1 MSVIKPYALSFMQLT
16 GGLKVEIMRNL
27 LKKEDS
33 KIVMLIIDGLGGV
46 AHPDYDNKTA
56 LEAAN
61 TPNLNA
67 LGKES
72 TLGLSIPV
80 KPGIT
85 PGSGPAHLAL
95 FGYDP
100 ERNQIGRGVLEAYG
114 IGLTLENNDVAARG
128 NFATLGKDGVV
139 VDRRAGRISS
149 EECHRLVQKLSSE
162 IKSVEGVQV
171 FLYPGKEHR
180 FVVIFRGEGL
190 GHKIPDTDPQ
200 KEGVPPVEPMGLD
213 YPSRFTARVVREFLN
228 RASEVLRDEKKAN
241 GILLRGFSAKPNIE
255 PFPQRY
261 KLKPLALA
269 SYPMYRGI
277 TRILRL
283 DTPLNL
289 KTFEEEFQTLKRE
302 YNNYDF
308 IYIHFKEPDKA
319 GEDGDFAKKVEYL
332 EYIDRF
338 IPELLDLEPDVFV
351 VTGDHS
357 TPCVLRSHSW
367 HPVPFLLHSK
377 YSGKDGIE
385 EFNERTCRQGSLG
398 IFPAVQIMPLILANA
413 KRLKKFGA

>member
-1 MSVIKPYALSFMQLT
+1 M
-16 GGLKVEIMRNL
+16 EIIRSL

-33 KIVMLIIDGLGGV
+33 KIIMLVIDGLGGV
-46 AHPDYDNKTA
+46 SHPDHDNKTA
-56 LEAAN
+56 LEAAY
-61 TPNLNA
+61 TPNLNN
-67 LGKES
+67 LSKES
-72 TLGLSIPV
+72 ALGLSVPV

-100 ERNQIGRGVLEAYG
+100 ERNQIGRGALEAYG

-128 NFATLGKDGVV
+128 NFATFDENGIVI
-139 VDRRAGRISS
+139 DRRAGRISS
-149 EECHRLVQKLSSE
+149 EECERLVKKLSSE
-162 IKSVEGVQV
+162 IKSIEGVKV
-171 FLYPGKEHR
+171 SLYPGKEHR
-180 FVVIFRGEGL
+180 FVVIFQGEGL
-190 GHKIPDTDPQ
+190 GHNLPDTDPQ
-200 KEGVPPVEPMGLD
+200 KEGLPPIEPIGLD
-213 YPSRFTARVVREFLN
+213 YPSRFTARVVREFMNLA
-228 RASEVLRDEKKAN
+228 RQVLKNEKKAN

-277 TRILRL
+277 TRILGL

-289 KTFEEEFQTLKRE
+289 KSFEEEFEMLKKE
-302 YNNYDF
+302 YSNYDF

-319 GEDGDFAKKVEYL
+319 GEDGNFAKKVEYL
-332 EYIDRF
+332 EYIDGF
-338 IPELLDLEPDVFV
+338 IPQFLDLEPDVFV

-357 TPCVLRSHSW
+357 TPCLLRSHSW
-367 HPVPFLLHSK
+367 HPVPFLMHSK
-377 YSGKDGIE
+377 YSGKDGIA
-385 EFNERTCRQGSLG
+385 EFGENKCRYGSLG
-398 IFPAVQIMPLILANA
+398 IFPAVHIMPLVLANA